1 MHRICFYGSLKQG
14 FYNRD
19 RFNNHFGKSAI
30 KHLKN
35 TELKGFRM
43 YDLGPYPACVKTG
56 SESDTVQVELVEVS
70 SECKEHIDM
79 MEFGAGYYIEH
90 VIIDDVP
97 AIIYVFNGNY
107 IKESYSIVEN
117 GNWQKND

>member
-19 RFNNHFGKSAI
+19 RFDNHFGESAI

-56 SESDTVQVELVEVS
+56 NESDTIQVELVEVS
-70 SECKEHIDM
+70 SRCKEYIDM
-79 MEFGAGYYIEH
+79 MEFGAGYHIEH
-90 VIIDDVP
+90 VIIDDIP

-117 GNWQKND
+117 GNWQKNN